1 MVTKVLYIS
10 ESADSLEMGKR
21 RAEIQRAY
29 RQRLKEKNNEEYLR
43 KERERMRRKYVPSD
57 LLSDSDKKHR
67 NQLNRE
73 KLRKFY
79 QRKREARQRA
89 IVKEKTSGYE
99 YDSGNREVYE

>member
-1 MVTKVLYIS
+1 
-10 ESADSLEMGKR
+10 MGKS

-29 RQRLKEKNNEEYLR
+29 RQRMKEKNNEEYLS

-57 LLSDSDKKHR
+57 LLSDSDKKPR

-79 QRKREARQRA
+79 QRKREGWP
-89 IVKEKTSGYE
+89 ES
-99 YDSGNREVYE
+99 DSAGRNKWL